1 MADNWV
7 ENLADDLQR
16 WADRRD
22 GSFDAQGALLLLD
35 LAREEMG
42 LADPAELTAERLS
55 DLLLKVFPDAVVAG
69 ADEVPAILETAHA
82 LMDFLGD
89 AGAVPAGRA
98 AELQAELDRVTPE
111 FTSVVE
117 EMDTTERQAAA
128 EVLSGM
134 MQADG
139 IALDDEEAV
148 ARWVAAFEA
157 LPEDERY
164 ARTEEYLRQAEEL
177 VVPPVRLAD
186 EADLAAAARAS
197 ALTADIRALAE
208 WTGER
213 PVTEFGDLHAA
224 DAVAATEAL
233 GLATPRRAE
242 DAPVEDQSDLPELDR
257 LWWAAIEAE
266 VVQTANG
273 TVRTG
278 PALAELTGTDDDK
291 TLEVWL
297 KVFDAAAVPEHETE
311 DGLDPVELVQNE
323 LTGVLIHLYEQEA
336 PTSAEVLS
344 SALIDH
350 IAEAYEVTDRRAV
363 ADGARE
369 ALALELDDLVRWGV
383 ARRAGGT
390 YELTPLGVWG
400 VRELLL
406 ADGFMAPVVGD
417 LADSS
422 AEDLVAGLVWHRQDT
437 ADEEI
442 GLWLDGRDPE
452 AAAAEL
458 LEVMRAGGP
467 GARNLAAAVLQRMG
481 EEIAP
486 VVRGAQ
492 DHPLVRPY
500 AALWLNQKAGEP
512 IDLDRRAFIW
522 MFVDTVAGML
532 ETAAPAEAVSAAV
545 TGAPEEIEL
554 GGMID
559 EMWRCEHPST
569 AEVLEALGDHLPDKD
584 VAKAARKAAYK
595 ARSVQPGV

>member
-1 MADNWV
+1 VADNWV

-16 WADRRD
+16 WGDRRD
-22 GSFDAQGALLLLD
+22 GSLDVQGALLLLE

-42 LADPAELTAERLS
+42 LADPAELTAQRLG
-55 DLLLKVFPDAVVAG
+55 DLLLKVFPDSVVAG
-69 ADEVPAILETAHA
+69 ADEVPAILETCRA
-82 LMDFLGD
+82 LTDFLGD
-89 AGAVPAGRA
+89 TGAVPAGRA
-98 AELQAELDRVTPE
+98 AELHAELERITPE
-111 FTSVVE
+111 FTAVVE

-128 EVLSGM
+128 EVLSAM

-139 IALDDEEAV
+139 VALDDEDAV

-164 ARTEEYLRQAEEL
+164 ARTEEYLRQTEEL
-177 VVPPVRLAD
+177 VVPPVRLAA

-197 ALTADIRALAE
+197 ALTAEVRALAE
-208 WTGER
+208 WAEGR
-213 PVTEFGDLHAA
+213 PVTEFSDLSATDALAA
-224 DAVAATEAL
+224 AEAI
-233 GLATPRRAE
+233 GLQTPRRVA
-242 DAPVEDQSDLPELDR
+242 DVPVEDQADLPELDR
-257 LWWAAIEAE
+257 LWWAATEAE
-266 VVQTANG
+266 ILQTTGGKVAL
-273 TVRTG
+273 G
-278 PALAELTGTDDDK
+278 PALGELTGDDDDK
-291 TLEVWL
+291 TLAVWL
-297 KVFDAAAVPEHETE
+297 KVFDAAAVPEHDTE
-311 DGLDPVELVQNE
+311 DGLVPVELVQNE

-350 IAEAYEVTDRRAV
+350 IAEEYEVSDRRAV
-363 ADGARE
+363 ADGARQ

-383 ARRAGGT
+383 ARREGAA

-406 ADGFMAPVVGD
+406 ADGFVAPVVGD
-417 LADSS
+417 LADSP

-442 GLWLDGRDPE
+442 GLWLAGREPE

-458 LEVMRAGGP
+458 IDVMRTGGP

-532 ETAAPAEAVSAAV
+532 ETAEPADAVTAAVADAPA
-545 TGAPEEIEL
+545 GIEL

-559 EMWRCEHPST
+559 DMWRCEHPST
-569 AEVLEALGDHLPDKD
+569 AEVLEALGDHLADRD

-595 ARSVQPGV
+595 ARSVQSGA